1 MLSTYFATVIHVV
14 MLKLDSWKVSLRMR
28 VSPNFVLVQ
37 LSSQHTLCIYCLH
50 NLADFVTRRDT
61 KNVSLPQVLT
71 TVMTHSIITS
81 SLSIISS
88 HGVRGRAPSASSW
101 RLCVLASRRT
111 PTWPHRRRSIL
122 SCGSRNTLRSPTTK
136 KSLSIPDVGKTV
148 KMLRCLISR
157 LDIDNLFQSKKKV

>member
-1 MLSTYFATVIHVV
+1 

-37 LSSQHTLCIYCLH
+37 LSTHSPCIYCLH

-61 KNVSLPQVLT
+61 KNVSLHQVWS

-101 RLCVLASRRT
+101 RLSVSASRRT

-122 SCGSRNTLRSPTTK
+122 SSGSRNTLRSLTTK

-148 KMLRCLISR
+148 KMLRCPISR
-157 LDIDNLFQSKKKV
+157 LDIDNLFQSKKTV